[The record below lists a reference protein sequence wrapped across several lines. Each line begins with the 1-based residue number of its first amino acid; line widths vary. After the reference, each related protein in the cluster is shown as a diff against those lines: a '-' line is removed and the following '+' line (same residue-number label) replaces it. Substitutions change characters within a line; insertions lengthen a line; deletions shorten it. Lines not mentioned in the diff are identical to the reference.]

1 MKESYYKYRYF
12 SRVIFAFLLFCIPQH
27 AHSTIKV
34 LYTAAIIDK
43 HYKMRMDEYIY
54 SLKTLQAFGYEPYIV
69 ESVKSH
75 GPTFFD
81 EYAKYI
87 CYTGTSNPRLRNK
100 GVNEFISIAKA
111 FEKYQFD
118 DDDMIVKISGRC
130 YFACD
135 MFLKNIEKKPE
146 IDAFVKYD
154 RNRQVFTGCFALRAK
169 YFKELLA
176 NIDFQA
182 AERHMINLERIVAD
196 HIIKMSKQ
204 GAHIEEI
211 FEVGMIAHYFGDGNI
226 RVLTYR

>member
-1 MKESYYKYRYF
+1 
-12 SRVIFAFLLFCIPQH
+12 
-27 AHSTIKV
+27 
-34 LYTAAIIDK
+34 
-43 HYKMRMDEYIY
+43 MRMDEYLY

-81 EYAKYI
+81 EHAKYI

-100 GVNEFISIAKA
+100 GVNEFISIREA
-111 FEKYQFD
+111 FNNYQFD
-118 DDDMIVKISGRC
+118 DNDMIVKMSGRC
-130 YFACD
+130 YFASD

-176 NIDFQA
+176 NIDFVA

-196 HIIKMSKQ
+196 HIIKIRKQ
-204 GAHIEEI
+204 GANIEEI
-211 FEVGMIAHYFGDGNI
+211 FEIGMIAHYFCDGDN